1 MYSKG
6 LKGEIKDVVGIDI
19 KPEFPKNPEIKI
31 LIYGAGAI
39 GFHLAYIFDVPD
51 VKVYIYMRK
60 T

>member
-1 MYSKG
+1 MDK
-6 LKGEIKDVVGIDI
+6 KI
-19 KPEFPKNPEIKI
+19 IKI

-60 T
+60 KNLKWQRKKE